1 MEGIA
6 FYLLWKAE
14 KRRNI
19 QRRHVWVHD
28 IIRKRRRLGE
38 FHRLLQ
44 ERRLD
49 DGRFQR
55 YFRLNVSRFD
65 DLLDTDYRR
74 SVSAAERLSIC
85 LR

>member
-6 FYLLWKAE
+6 LYLLWKAE

-19 QRRHVWVHD
+19 QRRRVGVHN

-44 ERRLD
+44 ELRLD
-49 DGRFQR
+49 DGRLQR
-55 YFRLNVSRFD
+55 YFRLTVSWFD
-65 DLLDTDYRR
+65 DLLDTDDRR